1 MRYLFFLF
9 CVPLLLILSGCW
21 DSLEIENR
29 AFVSGVAIDPV
40 KDNGDKNLKMMTQV
54 VIPNGLVSL
63 PNNSSG
69 GEKSFRNVSS
79 IGKTIF
85 EVKSSIEEKED
96 GDLDNSHIEIVIIS
110 DELVKSE
117 YKISDI
123 IDVFMRESRM
133 NRDIIL
139 AVANGSSE
147 ELLNIDPE
155 NVKLPSQYIT
165 ELIKSNYKL
174 ADLEPETAGD
184 MQYFFIKNKSFYL
197 PYLENTPSTTGIQL
211 GGVAV
216 FEGENGKMVG
226 ILKGD
231 EITGLALTRPSFSE
245 TLIVDHNGQKA
256 SFTIPDGR
264 TEIKLL
270 NSDPENLHF
279 QFDVF
284 LTGELVEASQGLD
297 FIKEE
302 NIENLKKKFR
312 LEAEKVMSKTI
323 SKLQNDYGVDILEF
337 HEFLFRKHPDIWKQV
352 EGNWDSGKNY
362 FSNVDVTLNVDVTIR
377 EPGNTN

>member
-174 ADLEPETAGD
+174 ADLEPETAGV

-245 TLIVDHNGQKA
+245 TLIVDHNGQKG

-264 TEIKLL
+264 DR
-270 NSDPENLHF
+270 N
-279 QFDVF
+279 
-284 LTGELVEASQGLD
+284 
-297 FIKEE
+297 
-302 NIENLKKKFR
+302 
-312 LEAEKVMSKTI
+312 KT
-323 SKLQNDYGVDILEF
+323 S
-337 HEFLFRKHPDIWKQV
+337 
-352 EGNWDSGKNY
+352 
-362 FSNVDVTLNVDVTIR
+362 
-377 EPGNTN
+377 